1 MSATIEKKRINKK
14 EEFKNYLLE
23 LLQEDYSFR
32 QKVFQILIDVIPTTQ
47 HTPRR
52 SKEEWK
58 TLSKENIIEWSDI
71 KTLQK
76 LFRKND

>member
-23 LLQEDYSFR
+23 LLQEDNAFR
-32 QKVFQILIDVIPTTQ
+32 QKVFQLLIDVLPPTQ
-47 HTPRR
+47 PLPRR

-58 TLSKENIIEWSDI
+58 TLSAANSIEWSDI
-71 KTLQK
+71 EALQK
-76 LFRKND
+76 LFREND